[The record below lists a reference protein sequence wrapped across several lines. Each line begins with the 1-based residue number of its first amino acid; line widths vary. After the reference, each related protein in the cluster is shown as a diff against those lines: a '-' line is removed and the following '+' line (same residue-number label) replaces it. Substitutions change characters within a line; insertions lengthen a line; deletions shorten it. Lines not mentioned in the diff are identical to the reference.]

1 MRYIHTVIGGY
12 QGPNIKVAKS
22 AESAKL
28 GPRTTAE
35 SQHEIKAGRLK
46 GQLFACRSGV
56 PLGYRPNADL
66 FRHCH

>member
-1 MRYIHTVIGGY
+1 MRYVQTVVAGY

-35 SQHEIKAGRLK
+35 SQHDIKAGRLK
-46 GQLFACRSGV
+46 GQLFACESRLFGV
-56 PLGYRPNADL
+56 
-66 FRHCH
+66 